1 MAHQGLHQS
10 QKLTQNQVLAP
21 QLRQSLKI
29 LQAPALEL
37 RHTILEELQNNP
49 LLEEMPMGG
58 VSLEQQ
64 SEERE
69 TERNGEADNTPDA
82 KEEMRF
88 QNDFEILRKLDEDWR
103 DHFQQSSSQNVFT
116 RQDAERRQHFFD
128 SLVSETSL
136 PEHLLSQADLAD
148 GDAGLR
154 DALRYLVGSLND
166 QGFLTASLSDIALLS
181 GLPLKAVQDAAE
193 MLKTFDPPG
202 IGAANVQES
211 LVLQLKMRGQGD
223 CLAANILRHHYP
235 LLLRRRIPEIAR
247 KVNADLEEVQAA
259 LEEIATLDPAPGRR
273 FGEDTNRVVEPD
285 VRVER
290 DDGNRWV
297 ITLNHDYIPRL
308 RLSSAYKELL
318 AKNHLSPQEKE
329 YISEKM
335 RSGKFL
341 ISSIEQR
348 QQTIERITREILA
361 QQKDFFE
368 HGVSKL
374 RPLTMNQVAQ
384 AVGVHETTVSR
395 AIANKYIAT
404 PWGVFDFKFFFT
416 PGYTAQN
423 GETLSNTSI
432 KDRIA
437 QIVGEENPAK
447 PFSDQDIVA
456 ILGENAVQ
464 IARRTVAKYREEL
477 GILPTNLR
485 RRYA

>member
-1 MAHQGLHQS
+1 MAHQGLHQV
-10 QKLTQNQVLAP
+10 QKLSQSQVLAP

-49 LLEEMPMGG
+49 LLEEMSMNG
-58 VSLEQQ
+58 VSLDQEKEDCDPEQ
-64 SEERE
+64 
-69 TERNGEADNTPDA
+69 NGESESTPDA

-103 DHFQQSSSQNVFT
+103 DHFQQTNSQSTFT

-136 PEHLLSQADLAD
+136 QEHLLAQSDLAD
-148 GDAGLR
+148 GGGPVR
-154 DALRYLVGSLND
+154 EALRFLVGSLND
-166 QGFLTASLSDIALLS
+166 QGFLTSSISDIALLS
-181 GLPLKAVQDAAE
+181 GLPLKTMQEAADL
-193 MLKTFDPPG
+193 LKTFDPPG

-211 LVLQLKMRGQGD
+211 LLQQLKIRGHGD
-223 CLAANILRHHYP
+223 SLAANILRHHYP

-247 KVNADLEEVQAA
+247 KVSAALEEVQAA
-259 LEEIATLDPAPGRR
+259 LEEVATLDPAPGRR
-273 FGEDTNRVVEPD
+273 FGEDTNRVVEAD

-290 DDGNRWV
+290 DGDRWV
-297 ITLNHDYIPRL
+297 ISLNRDYIPRL
-308 RLSSAYKELL
+308 RLSSTYKELL
-318 AKNHLSPQEKE
+318 AKNHLSQQEKE

-348 QQTIERITREILA
+348 QQTIERITKEILA

-368 HGVSKL
+368 HGVAKL

-423 GETLSNTSI
+423 GETVSNTSI

-437 QIVGEENPAK
+437 QIVSEENPAK

-456 ILGENAVQ
+456 ILGEKNVQ

>member
-1 MAHQGLHQS
+1 MAHQGLHQV

-49 LLEEMPMGG
+49 LLEEMPMEG

-64 SEERE
+64 SEDNDP
-69 TERNGEADNTPDA
+69 ERNGESDSTPDA

-103 DHFQQSSSQNVFT
+103 DHFQQNASQNVYT
-116 RQDAERRQHFFD
+116 REDAERRQHFFD

-148 GDAGLR
+148 GEKGR
-154 DALRYLVGSLND
+154 HDALRYLVGSLND

-181 GLPLKAVQDAAE
+181 GLPLKTVQEAAE
-193 MLKTFDPPG
+193 LLKTFDPPG

-211 LVLQLKMRGQGD
+211 LLLQLKMRGQGD
-223 CLAANILRHHYP
+223 SLAANILRHHYP

-273 FGEDTNRVVEPD
+273 FGDDTNRVVEPD

-290 DDGNRWV
+290 DGDRWV

-308 RLSSAYKELL
+308 RLSSTYKELL
-318 AKNHLSPQEKE
+318 AKNHLSAQEKE

-374 RPLTMNQVAQ
+374 HPLTMNQVAQ

>member
-1 MAHQGLHQS
+1 MAHQGLHQF
-10 QKLTQNQVLAP
+10 QKLTQSQVLAP

-29 LQAPALEL
+29 LQASALEL

-49 LLEEMPMGG
+49 LLDEETPTSG
-58 VSLEQQ
+58 VSIEQQ
-64 SEERE
+64 KEDGDNDN
-69 TERNGEADNTPDA
+69 NGENDTTPDA

-88 QNDFEILRKLDEDWR
+88 QNDFEILRQLDQDWR
-103 DHFQQSSSQNVFT
+103 DHFQQSGSQNTHT
-116 RQDAERRQHFFD
+116 REDAERRQHFFD

-136 PEHLLSQADLAD
+136 QEHLLGQADLAD
-148 GDAGLR
+148 SEPQVLE
-154 DALRYLVGSLND
+154 ALRFLVGSIND
-166 QGFLTASLSDIALLS
+166 QGFLTASVPDIALMAN
-181 GLPLKAVQDAAE
+181 LPLKTVQDAAE

-211 LVLQLKMRGQGD
+211 LIQQLKMRGHGD
-223 CLAANILRHHYP
+223 HLASIVLRNHYP

-247 KVNADLEEVQAA
+247 KVGTSFEDVQDA

-273 FGEDTNRVVEPD
+273 FGEDSNRVVEPD

-290 DDGNRWV
+290 DGDRWV
-297 ITLNHDYIPRL
+297 INLNRDYIPRL
-308 RLSSAYKELL
+308 RLSATYKELL
-318 AKNHLSPQEKE
+318 AKNNLSPKEKE

-348 QQTIERITREILA
+348 QQTIERITREILT

-384 AVGVHETTVSR
+384 SVGVHETTVSR

-404 PWGVFDFKFFFT
+404 PWGVFEFKFFFT
-416 PGYTAQN
+416 PGYTAN
-423 GETLSNTSI
+423 GESVSNTSI

-437 QIVGEENPAK
+437 QIVSEENPAK

-456 ILGENAVQ
+456 ILGEKSVQ

>member
-1 MAHQGLHQS
+1 MAHQGLHQV

-37 RHTILEELQNNP
+37 RHTILEELQSNP
-49 LLEEMPMGG
+49 LLEEMPMEG

-64 SEERE
+64 TEERE
-69 TERNGEADNTPDA
+69 TERTGEADNTPDA
-82 KEEMRF
+82 NEEMRF

-103 DHFQQSSSQNVFT
+103 DHFQQNASQNVYT
-116 RQDAERRQHFFD
+116 REDAERRQHFFD

-148 GDAGLR
+148 GEKSR
-154 DALRYLVGSLND
+154 HDALRYLVGSLND

-181 GLPLKAVQDAAE
+181 GLPLKTVQEASE
-193 MLKTFDPPG
+193 LLKTFDPPG

-211 LVLQLKMRGQGD
+211 LLLQLKMRGQGD

-259 LEEIATLDPAPGRR
+259 LEEIATLNPAPGRR
-273 FGEDTNRVVEPD
+273 FGDDTNRVVEAD

-290 DDGNRWV
+290 DGDRWV

-308 RLSSAYKELL
+308 RLSSTYKELL

-374 RPLTMNQVAQ
+374 HPLTMNQVAQ

-404 PWGVFDFKFFFT
+404 PWGVFEFKFFFT